1 MTLASRLS
9 TLANLLDS
17 NAKEKSSSQYW
28 SVAWA
33 NLALVQVQAVIVG
46 TLAAIFA
53 LFMHWVSS
61 SSQNGSSTETDLRTV
76 LMVLTS
82 SVLTASIAS
91 FVLGIVMVQGEMFI
105 YLQFSLKWKYESN
118 FLYDTYVK

>member
-17 NAKEKSSSQYW
+17 DAKDKSSSQYW

-61 SSQNGSSTETDLRTV
+61 SSQNGFSTETDLKNI

-91 FVLGIVMVQGEMFI
+91 FVLGIVMVQGEISI
-105 YLQFSLKWKYESN
+105 YLHFR
-118 FLYDTYVK
+118 

>member
-9 TLANLLDS
+9 TLANLLDTDT
-17 NAKEKSSSQYW
+17 KEKSSSQYW

-33 NLALVQVQAVIVG
+33 NLALVQVQAIVVG
-46 TLAAIFA
+46 TFAAIFA
-53 LFMHWVSS
+53 VFMHWISS
-61 SSQNGSSTETDLRTV
+61 CSQHELPNEMDLKSV

-91 FVLGIVMVQGEMFI
+91 FVLGIVMVQG
-105 YLQFSLKWKYESN
+105 K
-118 FLYDTYVK
+118 